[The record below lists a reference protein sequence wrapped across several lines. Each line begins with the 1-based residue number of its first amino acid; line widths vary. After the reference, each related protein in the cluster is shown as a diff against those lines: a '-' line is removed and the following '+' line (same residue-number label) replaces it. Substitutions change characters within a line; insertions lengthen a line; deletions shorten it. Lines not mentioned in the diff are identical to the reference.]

1 VVDVPRRKK
10 SKVVVELNV
19 ALGEAGPHGE
29 LERRRASVV
38 QSTRKAVIEDV
49 IMELEWESPA
59 RWGPVLE
66 RLRDVARRE
75 QAG

>member
-1 VVDVPRRKK
+1 VVDVPRHKK

-19 ALGEAGPHGE
+19 ALGEAAPRGE
-29 LERRRASVV
+29 LERQRASVV
-38 QSTRKAVIEDV
+38 RSTRKAVIEDV
-49 IMELEWESPA
+49 IMELEWESPS

-66 RLRDVARRE
+66 RLRDVVSRE